1 VVTGQLPFPSPALF
15 WLLAKLAELCP
26 TEACPPEGQGAEFF
40 VRKSATKERRRRI
53 PHRRPLEERQ
63 GLDGP
68 ERARTIR
75 QDSSQKSVADKTGP
89 GVRSPATAP
98 RAPTAGRTSGRPFG
112 VSPGEHTP
120 PATTNPSK
128 PVTPACRGRRAR
140 RTRPLRDGRSAAG
153 NHLRKP
159 ATQGRTARGDR
170 PRKAG
175 HLLAILGGRGAG
187 PLRSARRRGGTL
199 SHCCR

>member
-1 VVTGQLPFPSPALF
+1 MVTGQLPFPSPALF

-26 TEACPPEGQGAEFF
+26 TEACPPEGQGAEIF

-98 RAPTAGRTSGRPFG
+98 PGPNSRPRQRTPIWCEPWRTHSPSHNQPDQARYLRHAAGGRHPAPVPCAMGGP
-112 VSPGEHTP
+112 P
-120 PATTNPSK
+120 PATTSGSQP
-128 PVTPACRGRRAR
+128 PRGGPPAVTGTGVPATGSSSRRAVR
-140 RTRPLRDGRSAAG
+140 
-153 NHLRKP
+153 
-159 ATQGRTARGDR
+159 
-170 PRKAG
+170 
-175 HLLAILGGRGAG
+175 
-187 PLRSARRRGGTL
+187 
-199 SHCCR
+199 

>member
-26 TEACPPEGQGAEFF
+26 TEACPPEGQGAEIF

-75 QDSSQKSVADKTGP
+75 QDSSQKSVADNTGP
-89 GVRSPATAP
+89 GGPEPCDGTPRPQQPAAEL
-98 RAPTAGRTSGRPFG
+98 AERTPEPWG
-112 VSPGEHTP
+112 
-120 PATTNPSK
+120 
-128 PVTPACRGRRAR
+128 
-140 RTRPLRDGRSAAG
+140 
-153 NHLRKP
+153 
-159 ATQGRTARGDR
+159 
-170 PRKAG
+170 
-175 HLLAILGGRGAG
+175 
-187 PLRSARRRGGTL
+187 
-199 SHCCR
+199 